1 MIIAVTCPTALV
13 AVLLLSTPTLAASG
27 GGPAASPAST
37 ANPFPYPI
45 EVRSFA
51 NGLQLV
57 MVPSGPSGLIAYF
70 TVVRVGSRNEVEEG
84 HTGFAHF
91 FEHMMFRGTPSYPS
105 ERYSETLRSAG
116 VNDNAFT
123 TDDFT
128 VYFNTG
134 PSDALP
140 TVVAL
145 EADRIRHLAYSK
157 EAFQTEAKAVLG
169 EYNKD
174 VADPGFALDEELHK
188 AAFRKSTYRHTTM
201 GFLEDIERMPEQYD
215 YSLKF
220 LQRWYV
226 PGNTTLVVAGDFK
239 PEEVAAL
246 IEKDYGGWKG
256 KLATIK
262 IPKEPEQRRKVT
274 LTRQW
279 KTSTLPRVVIGFHAP
294 SIGTDLK
301 AAAVQNLLGPLLL
314 GMASALYNDLV
325 LERHLAVSLDSWYGD
340 HRDPSLFAL
349 EVTAKN
355 EAALP
360 EIQQALDRSLADLAA
375 KGPDAKL
382 LADVKSNQRYGL
394 LMGLETPFAIGMAVA
409 ATLGPTGN
417 PDQINALYRAIAEVS
432 AADIAAFAK
441 KYLTPANETV
451 VVLRPPVTQAAVP
464 KGHP

>member
-1 MIIAVTCPTALV
+1 MAATEAGNPTPRGEV
-13 AVLLLSTPTLAASG
+13 
-27 GGPAASPAST
+27 
-37 ANPFPYPI
+37 FPYPMD
-45 EVRSFA
+45 VRTLP
-51 NGLQLV
+51 NGLRLV
-57 MVPSGPSGLIAYF
+57 MIPTGPSGLIAYM

-91 FEHMMFRGTPSYPS
+91 FEHMMFRGTEAYPP
-105 ERYSETLRSAG
+105 EKYSETMRAAG

-128 VYFNTG
+128 LYMDNG
-134 PSDALP
+134 PADALP
-140 TVVAL
+140 TLVRL
-145 EADRIRHLAYSK
+145 EADRIQHLKYAK

-226 PGNTTLVVAGDFK
+226 PGNTTIVVCGDFD
-239 PEEVAAL
+239 PQTTASL
-246 IEKDYGGWKG
+246 IEKEYGAWTGQP
-256 KLATIK
+256 AAIK
-262 IPKEPEQRRKVT
+262 IPKEPEQRQKVV

-279 KTSTLPRVVIGFHAP
+279 KTSTLPRLVVAFHAP

-301 AAAVQNLLGPLLL
+301 AAAVQNLLGPYLF
-314 GMASALYNDLV
+314 GVASALYNDLV
-325 LERHLAVSLDSWYGD
+325 LERHLAVAIDSWYGD
-340 HRDPSLFAL
+340 HRDPALFAV

-360 EIQQALDRSLADLAA
+360 EIQRTLEKSFAQLGSS
-375 KGPDAKL
+375 GPDAKL
-382 LADVKSNQRYGL
+382 LSDVKSNQRYGL
-394 LMGLETPFAIGMAVA
+394 LMGLETPSAIGMAIAVA
-409 ATLGPTGN
+409 LGPTGD
-417 PDQINALYRAIAEVS
+417 PHQLEELYRAIDQITPAEVQ
-432 AADIAAFAK
+432 AFAAT
-441 KYLTPANETV
+441 YLTPQNETLV
-451 VVLRPPVTQAAVP
+451 ILRPPPVQAAAP
-464 KGHP
+464 APAGKAKP

>member
-1 MIIAVTCPTALV
+1 MPA
-13 AVLLLSTPTLAASG
+13 AASE
-27 GGPAASPAST
+27 AAQLPVASGD
-37 ANPFPYPI
+37 PFPYPMD
-45 EVRSFA
+45 VRVLG

-57 MVPSGPSGLIAYF
+57 MIPTGPGGLVAYF

-91 FEHMMFRGTPSYPS
+91 FEHMMFRGTEAYPP
-105 ERYSETLRSAG
+105 EKYSQTMRAAG

-128 VYFNTG
+128 VYFDNG
-134 PSDALP
+134 PAEALP
-140 TVVAL
+140 TIIEL
-145 EADRIRHLAYSK
+145 EADRIQRLKYSK

-226 PGNTTLVVAGDFK
+226 PGNAILVICGDFK
-239 PEEVAAL
+239 PEVAAAQV
-246 IEKDYGGWKG
+246 ERAYGGWSG
-256 KLATIK
+256 KPADLK
-262 IPKEPEQRRKVT
+262 FPKEPEQKQKVV

-279 KTSTLPRVVIGFHAP
+279 KTSTLPRLVIGFHAP

-301 AAAVQNLLGPLLL
+301 AAAVQNLLGPLLF

-325 LERHLAVSLDSWYGD
+325 LERHLAVSIDSWYGD
-340 HRDPSLFAL
+340 HRDPALFAF

-360 EIQQALDRSLADLAA
+360 EIQRVLEKSLAQLGAN
-375 KGPDAKL
+375 GPDAKL
-382 LADVKSNQRYGL
+382 LSDVKSNQRYGL

-409 ATLGPTGN
+409 ASLGPTGN
-417 PDQINALYRAIAEVS
+417 PHQIDALYRAIDQVTP
-432 AADIAAFAK
+432 ADVQAFARE
-441 KYLTPANETV
+441 YLTPQNETV
-451 VVLRPPVTQAAVP
+451 VVLRPPAAQASAKVRQ
-464 KGHP
+464 